1 MQIEAVMSLSRS
13 RWLPQANSERTFDMQ
28 LQLDRFWDEDE
39 KAENPD
45 EPAVDELEASEDD
58 EKLGDASNLWN

>member
-1 MQIEAVMSLSRS
+1 MS
-13 RWLPQANSERTFDMQ
+13 DMESQ
-28 LQLDRFWDEDE
+28 LGRFWDEDE
-39 KAENPD
+39 KAETAD